1 MKIATLS
8 LAVAAIVCAGAFG
21 TGRALATNSH
31 QTAPKT
37 LRIVMHDP
45 GCHWFMRGGK
55 FRTTATVTGRVRLVN
70 LDEDALKVK
79 SRTATKRI
87 PVGKSLV
94 VGHGKYVITMIKQ
107 ASDDNHL
114 KLTVR

>member
-1 MKIATLS
+1 MKIGSLS
-8 LAVAAIVCAGAFG
+8 LVVAAILCTGAFG
-21 TGRALATNSH
+21 AARALAATSH

-37 LRIVMHDP
+37 VRIVMHDP

-55 FRTTATVTGRVRLVN
+55 FTTTATVTGRVRLVN

-79 SRTATKRI
+79 SGTVTKRI
-87 PVGKSLV
+87 AVGKSLV